1 MSFAKVRDVI
11 QSLGYYYSGSQ
22 NAVWAFFFWLSVK
35 KGGEKIARFARR
47 FKKSEKIPQILA
59 SWTLATGLRIRAG
72 GGMCY
77 AERKPVCVRP

>member
-1 MSFAKVRDVI
+1 MLFRVSDIII
-11 QSLGYYYSGSQ
+11 QDLKMLFERFSSDYRSKREE
-22 NAVWAFFFWLSVK
+22 K
-35 KGGEKIARFARR
+35 KLRASRADL
-47 FKKSEKIPQILA
+47 KKSEKIPQILA